1 MTLVLRIC
9 PPVGVEVVNRFQGD
23 EVILGR
29 SSECDLVVPDQS
41 VSRQHARLFR
51 NEGGWWVE
59 DLNSRNGTVV
69 DTVRITT
76 QAPLEEGSSIRMGS
90 SLIVVESG
98 SDVRT
103 PAEKESDSHT
113 QYVPAVT
120 LLEGLQLRRRKT
132 DGPGATTQLEE
143 LASRLEL
150 LNEVHQALAKPWA
163 LSDLLSMILD
173 RVFEHLQPEQAA
185 IFLREADD
193 AYTCAASRSKTEGGA
208 AVLYSKS
215 LLSEVAGRGMSALVL
230 DAQMDSRFA
239 EAQSL
244 LTSGVR
250 SLAAAPLLDP
260 DGPLGMIVV
269 GSRIHVRQFGENEL
283 ELLTSLA
290 SVAAMRIRNL
300 HLAEEAAERRRLA
313 REVALARRIQ
323 EVLLPSAFPDV
334 PGWEL
339 WGTTIPSRDASGDM
353 FKVVELEDG
362 RIAFLIADVSG
373 KGIGAALLTASFEAL
388 TAVPIQ
394 DGYPPSLVLGRA
406 GRLLCERTP
415 VEKFATVFL
424 GVLEPE
430 SGMLTWSNAGHPP
443 ALVLQPD
450 GGIRRLEATGM
461 PVGLFL
467 GAEYEEHSERLAPG
481 ETVVLYTDGFTEV
494 ETDEGE
500 LGVEGLIELCR
511 HHVGRP
517 PGELAA
523 AVAQEIEALG
533 GEDAFSDDRTLVV
546 ARRAD

>member
-1 MTLVLRIC
+1 MTLVLRMLA
-9 PPVGVEVVNRFQGD
+9 PDGVEVVNRFHGD
-23 EVILGR
+23 EVVLGR

-51 NEGGWWVE
+51 NESGWWVQ
-59 DLNSRNGTVV
+59 DLGSRNGTVV

-76 QAPLEEGSSIRMGS
+76 PAPLEEGSTIRMGS

-113 QYVPAVT
+113 RYVPAVT

-132 DGPGATTQLEE
+132 DGPGAATQLEE
-143 LASRLEL
+143 VASRLEL
-150 LNEVHQALAKPWA
+150 LNEVHQALAEPWA
-163 LSDLLSMILD
+163 LSDLLAMILD

-215 LLSEVAGRGMSALVL
+215 LLSEVAGKGMSALVL

-244 LTSGVR
+244 VTSGVR

-260 DGPLGMIVV
+260 EGSLGMIVV
-269 GSRIHVRQFGENEL
+269 GSRIHVRQFDENEL

-300 HLAEEAAERRRLA
+300 HLAEEAAERRRLE

-339 WGTTIPSRDASGDM
+339 WGTTIPSRGASGDM

-362 RIAFLIADVSG
+362 RIVFLIADVSG
-373 KGIGAALLTASFEAL
+373 KGIGAALLTASLEAL

-415 VEKFATVFL
+415 LEKFATAFL

-450 GGIRRLEATGM
+450 GGVRRLDATGV

-467 GAEYEEHSERLAPG
+467 GAEYEEHGEQLAPG
-481 ETVVLYTDGFTEV
+481 ETLVLYTDGFTEV
-494 ETDEGE
+494 ETANGE
-500 LGVEGLIELCR
+500 LGVEGLVELCR
-511 HHVGRP
+511 HHVGSP
-517 PGELAA
+517 SEELAA
-523 AVAQEIEALG
+523 AVAQEIEELG
-533 GEDAFSDDRTLVV
+533 GENAFSDDRTLVV
-546 ARRAD
+546 ARRID

>member
-76 QAPLEEGSSIRMGS
+76 RAPLEEGSSIRMGS

-481 ETVVLYTDGFTEV
+481 ETLVLYTDGFTEV